1 MTYEQAKCKAAEK
14 LLDSIL
20 KGEVKIR
27 KSKYGITI
35 RPSYWDR
42 GVRTSLEQLVNAQ
55 AMREMR

>member
-1 MTYEQAKCKAAEK
+1 MTYEQARTKAAAK

-20 KGEVKIR
+20 KGKVKIR
-27 KSKYGITI
+27 RSKYGITI

-55 AMREMR
+55 AMRLVK